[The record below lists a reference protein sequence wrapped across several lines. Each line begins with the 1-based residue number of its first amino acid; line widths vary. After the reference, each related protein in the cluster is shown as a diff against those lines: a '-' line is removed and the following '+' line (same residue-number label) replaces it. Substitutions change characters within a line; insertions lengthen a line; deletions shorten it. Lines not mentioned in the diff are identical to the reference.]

1 MSPLLLKTTN
11 GFQITV
17 DSLMSSRGSALCSC
31 IRLAYNNITV
41 SHSFLPVAIVSFH
54 HLTWKQHEYQS
65 SSKDVDIR
73 PLASRKGAIH
83 LHNGASLNT
92 HSQFISQSSMLE
104 FVGEVL
110 PVSCMRLLS
119 WN

>member
-1 MSPLLLKTTN
+1 
-11 GFQITV
+11 
-17 DSLMSSRGSALCSC
+17 
-31 IRLAYNNITV
+31 
-41 SHSFLPVAIVSFH
+41 
-54 HLTWKQHEYQS
+54 
-65 SSKDVDIR
+65 
-73 PLASRKGAIH
+73 
-83 LHNGASLNT
+83 LNT